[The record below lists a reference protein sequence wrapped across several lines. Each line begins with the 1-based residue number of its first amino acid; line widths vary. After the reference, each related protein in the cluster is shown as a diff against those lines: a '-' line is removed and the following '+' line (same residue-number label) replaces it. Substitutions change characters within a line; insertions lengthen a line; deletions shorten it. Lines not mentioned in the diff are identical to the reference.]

1 LPPSAVQRWRVVIR
15 STDRDVLLRQRSVM
29 TDDLDPQEPVSADG
43 PSANGAGSS
52 HAAKTVVRS
61 GLAERRNPLLV
72 AIAEFASGVRRM
84 LLRDPLSTFLLVA
97 SIGLAIAFATL
108 LGSIKPASSGEQVPI
123 SAIQQLAKR
132 HQLASVLLLD
142 HDSRIEATTAA
153 GTPSVP
159 ADGVLA
165 PTPAEAE
172 AGATGTKAAGK
183 GSTKHAAGKGSA
195 STAKGSTGAT
205 STAVTGATGV
215 SGTKTSPAELVAAG
229 GTATG
234 NQHLWAAYPSS
245 GAQTQQLL
253 NELSAGGAIVSV
265 DQQAGK
271 GTETIVVQFL
281 IPILLLVC
289 LFSLFTRQGA
299 EGAGG
304 GIAAFS
310 QFTGKGRK
318 KGKGTTDKI
327 TFADVAGAGEAVAEL
342 REIRDYLADP
352 SKYLAVGAAAPKGV
366 LLVGPPGTG
375 KTLLAKAVAG
385 EADAAFFSLSGS
397 DFVESLVGVG
407 AARVRDL
414 FRKARK
420 VSPAIIFIDELDA
433 AGRKRGAGIGQGND
447 EREQTLNQI
456 LVEMDGFAGD
466 GGLVVMGATNRPDI
480 LDPALLRPGRFD
492 RQIVIDT
499 PDVHGRLEILR
510 LHGDK
515 RPLAPDASL
524 EEVARQTPGF
534 SGAELANVINEAALL
549 SVRDARAQIDQ
560 KTLEE
565 AIDRVVAGPAKHH
578 ILTETERWLIAIH
591 ESAHAV
597 VTEALGHAT
606 STRKLSIVARG
617 RQLGT
622 AAHMLSDRD
631 QLIMT
636 RPDLES
642 QLIVITAGLAGERIA
657 FGHTSTTVNDDL
669 HAATALARSMVTSFG
684 MSEALGLVTIGEKS
698 GEVFLGASL
707 QDLGSV
713 GPETLNVI
721 DNEVER
727 LVGDAEARAATILDR
742 NWSTVEET
750 ATALL
755 EQETLSGVALDAVL
769 STVQETSV
777 EELAQVRR
785 AAPPRFT
792 TRDPG
797 QAQ

>member
-1 LPPSAVQRWRVVIR
+1 MSDATPPSP
-15 STDRDVLLRQRSVM
+15 T
-29 TDDLDPQEPVSADG
+29 
-43 PSANGAGSS
+43 PSNGSSPSGAGPE
-52 HAAKTVVRS
+52 AKPTVRS
-61 GLAERRNPLLV
+61 GLAHRRSPVLV
-72 AIAEFASGVRRM
+72 ALGDFAGTTRRVIM
-84 LLRDPLSTFLLVA
+84 RDPLSVFLLLA
-97 SIGLAIAFATL
+97 SIGLALAFALL
-108 LGSIKPASSGEQVPI
+108 LGSIKPSSSGRQVPL
-123 SAIQQLAKR
+123 STVQTLAR
-132 HQLASVLLLD
+132 GHHLADALVLD
-142 HDSRIEATTAA
+142 HDDRVEVTTRSDAPQIA
-153 GTPSVP
+153 PNGGIVNVEGGKNN
-159 ADGVLA
+159 AELAA
-165 PTPAEAE
+165 PT
-172 AGATGTKAAGK
+172 GF
-183 GSTKHAAGKGSA
+183 
-195 STAKGSTGAT
+195 
-205 STAVTGATGV
+205 
-215 SGTKTSPAELVAAG
+215 
-229 GTATG
+229 
-234 NQHLWAAYPSS
+234 QQQLWAAYPAS
-245 GAQTQQLL
+245 GAITQQLL
-253 NELSAGGAIVSV
+253 RELTSSGSVVAV

-271 GTETIVVQFL
+271 ETKTIVVQFL

-289 LFSLFTRQGA
+289 LFSLFMRQGA
-299 EGAGG
+299 EGAAG

-310 QFTGKGRK
+310 QFTGKGRR
-318 KGKGTTDKI
+318 KGKGTADRI

-352 SKYLAVGAAAPKGV
+352 SKYLRVGAAAPKGV

-397 DFVESLVGVG
+397 EFVESLVGVG

-420 VSPAIIFIDELDA
+420 TAPAIVFIDELDA

-492 RQIVIDT
+492 RQVVIDT

-510 LHGDK
+510 LHGGK
-515 RPLAPDASL
+515 RPLAADASL

-549 SVRDARAQIDQ
+549 SVRDGRAEIDQ

-578 ILTETERWLIAIH
+578 ILTEHERWLIAIH
-591 ESAHAV
+591 EASHAV
-597 VTEALGHAT
+597 VTDALGHAT

-631 QLIMT
+631 QLIMSEA
-636 RPDLES
+636 DLQS

-657 FGHTSTTVNDDL
+657 FGHNSTSVNDDL
-669 HAATALARSMVTSFG
+669 HAATNLARSMVTSFG
-684 MSEALGLVTIGEKS
+684 MSDALGLVTIGEKS

-707 QDLGSV
+707 QDLGAV
-713 GPETLNVI
+713 GPETLNLI
-721 DNEVER
+721 DSDVER
-727 LVGDAEARAATILDR
+727 MVGDAEARAAVILDR
-742 NWSTVEET
+742 NWKSVEET
-750 ATALL
+750 ASALL
-755 EQETLSGVALDAVL
+755 EQETLSGVALDALL
-769 STVQETSV
+769 STVQETPL
-777 EELAQVRR
+777 EDLRDIRR
-785 AAPPRFT
+785 NSANR
-792 TRDPG
+792 RDPN
-797 QAQ
+797 QSS

>member
-1 LPPSAVQRWRVVIR
+1 MTDQPSPHSSSTPTSGSPSASGNGR
-15 STDRDVLLRQRSVM
+15 
-29 TDDLDPQEPVSADG
+29 
-43 PSANGAGSS
+43 ANGRPQGPA
-52 HAAKTVVRS
+52 VRS
-61 GLAERRNPLLV
+61 GLAQRRNPVLLTLGTFAQSARRV
-72 AIAEFASGVRRM
+72 A
-84 LLRDPLSTFLLVA
+84 LRDPIALFLLIA
-97 SIGLAIAFATL
+97 SIGLAIAFASL
-108 LGSIKPASSGEQVPI
+108 LGSIAPSSAGTEVPI
-123 SAIQQLAKR
+123 STVHKLAEHRQIQSA
-132 HQLASVLLLD
+132 LLLD
-142 HDSRIEATTAA
+142 HDNRVELVVK
-153 GTPSVP
+153 PS
-159 ADGVLA
+159 L
-165 PTPAEAE
+165 
-172 AGATGTKAAGK
+172 TGTAPVG
-183 GSTKHAAGKGSA
+183 
-195 STAKGSTGAT
+195 GARR
-205 STAVTGATGV
+205 
-215 SGTKTSPAELVAAG
+215 LV
-229 GTATG
+229 
-234 NQHLWAAYPSS
+234 WAAYPAS
-245 GAQTQQLL
+245 GAQTQQLFH
-253 NELSAGGAIVSV
+253 ELEASGAVIAV
-265 DQQAGK
+265 DQQSGK
-271 GTETIVVQFL
+271 GTKQIVVQFL
-281 IPILLLVC
+281 IPILILVC
-289 LFSLFTRQGA
+289 LFSFFTRLGV
-299 EGAGG
+299 EGAAG

-310 QFTGKGRK
+310 QFTGKGRR
-318 KGKGTTDKI
+318 KGKGMADRI

-342 REIRDYLADP
+342 REIRDYLAEP
-352 SKYLAVGAAAPKGV
+352 EKYLRVGAAAPKGV

-385 EADAAFFSLSGS
+385 EAEAAFFSLSGS

-420 VSPAIIFIDELDA
+420 AAPAIIFIDELDA

-492 RQIVIDT
+492 RQVVIDT

-515 RPLAPDASL
+515 RPLAADASL
-524 EEVARQTPGF
+524 DEVARQTPGF

-549 SVRDARAQIDQ
+549 SVRDGRAQIDQ
-560 KTLEE
+560 ATLEE

-578 ILTETERWLIAIH
+578 ILTEKERWLIAIH
-591 ESAHAV
+591 ESSHAV
-597 VTEALGHAT
+597 VTEALGHTT

-631 QLIMT
+631 QVIMSQ
-636 RPDLES
+636 PDLQS
-642 QLIVITAGLAGERIA
+642 QLIVITSGLAGERIA
-657 FGHTSTTVNDDL
+657 FGHASTSVNDDL

-684 MSEALGLVTIGEKS
+684 MSEALGLVTIGEQS

-750 ATALL
+750 ATALI
-755 EQETLSGVALDAVL
+755 EQETLSGVALEAVL
-769 STVQETSV
+769 STVHEISL
-777 EELAQVRR
+777 EELRDVRR
-785 AAPPRFT
+785 RSPSAEGEGRP
-792 TRDPG
+792 
-797 QAQ
+797 

>member
-1 LPPSAVQRWRVVIR
+1 
-15 STDRDVLLRQRSVM
+15 M
-29 TDDLDPQEPVSADG
+29 TDDPIPPTP
-43 PSANGAGSS
+43 PSTPPTPASTNGAGSARES
-52 HAAKTVVRS
+52 KAAVRS
-61 GLAERRNPLLV
+61 GLAHRRNPLLET
-72 AIAEFASGVRRM
+72 IGGFLGGVRR
-84 LLRDPLSTFLLVA
+84 LITRDPLSTFLLAA
-97 SIGLAIAFATL
+97 SIGLAITFAAL
-108 LGSIKPASSGEQVPI
+108 LGDIKPSSSGIGVPLSTVQSL
-123 SAIQQLAKR
+123 SAR
-132 HQLASVLLLD
+132 HEIAAAVLLD
-142 HDSRIEATTAA
+142 HDDRVELTTTATT
-153 GTPSVP
+153 PQVS
-159 ADGVLA
+159 
-165 PTPAEAE
+165 
-172 AGATGTKAAGK
+172 ATGAIAAK
-183 GSTKHAAGKGSA
+183 RAANGSA
-195 STAKGSTGAT
+195 TTGSATTGSATAGSSTGG
-205 STAVTGATGV
+205 VATGV
-215 SGTKTSPAELVAAG
+215 A
-229 GTATG
+229 
-234 NQHLWAAYPSS
+234 QRLWAAYPSS

-253 NELSAGGAIVSV
+253 RELYVGGAIVAI
-265 DQQAGK
+265 DQQSGK
-271 GTETIVVQFL
+271 GTKTIIVQFL

-289 LFSLFTRQGA
+289 LFSLFTRLGA
-299 EGAGG
+299 DAAGG
-304 GIAAFS
+304 LAAFS
-310 QFTGKGRK
+310 EFTGKGRR
-318 KGKGTTDKI
+318 KGKGTRDRI
-327 TFADVAGAGEAVAEL
+327 TFADVAGAGEALAEL
-342 REIRDYLADP
+342 REIRDYLSDP

-385 EADAAFFSLSGS
+385 EADAAFFSVSGS

-420 VSPAIIFIDELDA
+420 VAPAIIFIDELDA

-492 RQIVIDT
+492 RQVVVDV

-510 LHGDK
+510 LHGNK
-515 RPLAPDASL
+515 RPLAPNASL

-549 SVRDARAQIDQ
+549 SVRDGRGQIDAA
-560 KTLEE
+560 TLEE
-565 AIDRVVAGPAKHH
+565 AIDRVVAGPAKRH
-578 ILTETERWLIAIH
+578 ILSENERWLIAVH
-591 ESAHAV
+591 EASHAV
-597 VTEALGHAT
+597 VTEALGHTT

-631 QLIMT
+631 QVIMT
-636 RPDLES
+636 KPDLQS
-642 QLIVITAGLAGERIA
+642 QLIVITSGLAGERIA
-657 FGHTSTTVNDDL
+657 FGHSSTSVHDDL

-684 MSEALGLVTIGEKS
+684 MSEALGLVTIGEKG

-713 GPETLNVI
+713 GPATLNLI
-721 DNEVER
+721 DDEVER
-727 LVGDAEARAATILDR
+727 IVGDAEARAAVVLDR

-750 ATALL
+750 AAALL

-769 STVQETSV
+769 STVQEVSL
-777 EELAQVRR
+777 EELSQVRR

-792 TRDPG
+792 TRDPK

>member
-1 LPPSAVQRWRVVIR
+1 
-15 STDRDVLLRQRSVM
+15 M
-29 TDDLDPQEPVSADG
+29 TDPKEPTPSSQPPAGDGAGDLAAS
-43 PSANGAGSS
+43 NGAPPAGASK
-52 HAAKTVVRS
+52 AVRS
-61 GLAERRNPLLV
+61 GLAHRRNPVLV
-72 AIAEFASGVRRM
+72 RLGEFATGVRRVI
-84 LLRDPLSTFLLVA
+84 LRDPLSLFLLLA
-97 SIGLAIAFATL
+97 SIGLAVAFALL
-108 LGSIKPASSGEQVPI
+108 LGGIKPGSSGTQVPLSSVQTLARRHEI
-123 SAIQQLAKR
+123 ASAL
-132 HQLASVLLLD
+132 VLD
-142 HDSRIEATTAA
+142 HDNRVELTSKA
-153 GTPSVP
+153 GTPSVEPDGTVPRSAAEIEAARAAVREAARRARHHHKGAGAAAAP
-159 ADGVLA
+159 AAAA
-165 PTPAEAE
+165 PTTTTPQEI
-172 AGATGTKAAGK
+172 
-183 GSTKHAAGKGSA
+183 
-195 STAKGSTGAT
+195 
-205 STAVTGATGV
+205 
-215 SGTKTSPAELVAAG
+215 VAAASLPTSAVG
-229 GTATG
+229 D
-234 NQHLWAAYPSS
+234 QRLWAAYPAS
-245 GAQTQQLL
+245 GALTQQLFK
-253 NELSAGGAIVSV
+253 ELSESGASVTV
-265 DQQAGK
+265 DQQSGK
-271 GTETIVVQFL
+271 ATKAIVVQFL

-289 LFSLFTRQGA
+289 LFSLFMRQGG
-299 EGAGG
+299 EGAAG
-304 GIAAFS
+304 GIAGFS
-310 QFTGKGRK
+310 QFAGKGRK
-318 KGKGTTDKI
+318 KGKGTRDKI

-352 SKYLAVGAAAPKGV
+352 GKYLAVGAAAPKGV

-385 EADAAFFSLSGS
+385 EADASFFTVSGS

-420 VSPAIIFIDELDA
+420 ESPAIIFIDELDA

-510 LHGDK
+510 LHGAK

-549 SVRDARAQIDQ
+549 SVRDGRAQIDQ
-560 KTLEE
+560 STLEE

-578 ILTETERWLIAIH
+578 ILTEHERWLISIH
-591 ESAHAV
+591 EASHAV
-597 VTEALGHAT
+597 VTESLGHAT

-631 QLIMT
+631 QLIMSAH
-636 RPDLES
+636 DLES

-657 FGHTSTTVNDDL
+657 FGQTSTSVNDDL
-669 HAATALARSMVTSFG
+669 HAATNLARSMVTSYG
-684 MSEALGLVTIGEKS
+684 MSDVVGLVTIGEKS

-713 GPETLNVI
+713 GPETLNLI
-721 DNEVER
+721 DQEVQR
-727 LVGDAEARAATILDR
+727 LVGEAEARASAILER
-742 NWSTVEET
+742 NWNSVEET
-750 ATALL
+750 AGALL

-769 STVQETSV
+769 STVQEMSL
-777 EELAQVRR
+777 EELREVRHR
-785 AAPPRFT
+785 SSR
-792 TRDPG
+792 RDPE
-797 QAQ
+797 QTP

>member
-1 LPPSAVQRWRVVIR
+1 
-15 STDRDVLLRQRSVM
+15 M
-29 TDDLDPQEPVSADG
+29 TDEDHPDNNHDLDDRGGLPLPEERDPA
-43 PSANGAGSS
+43 PPPAANGA
-52 HAAKTVVRS
+52 APATPAPANKPAVRS
-61 GLAERRNPLLV
+61 GLARRRNPVLV
-72 AIAEFASGVRRM
+72 TLGEFAQGTRRAI
-84 LLRDPLSTFLLVA
+84 LRDPLALFLGVA
-97 SIGLAIAFATL
+97 SLLLAIAFATL
-108 LGSIKPASSGEQVPI
+108 LGDIKPSSSGTGVPV
-123 SAIQQLAKR
+123 STVQTLAKR
-132 HQLASVLLLD
+132 HDLTSAVLLD
-142 HDSRIEATTAA
+142 HDSRIEIATTTAA
-153 GTPSVP
+153 PPIS
-159 ADGVLA
+159 L
-165 PTPAEAE
+165 
-172 AGATGTKAAGK
+172 AGAVAPLTRRTVRTHVK
-183 GSTKHAAGKGSA
+183 GSKKINV
-195 STAKGSTGAT
+195 STI
-205 STAVTGATGV
+205 
-215 SGTKTSPAELVAAG
+215 LVAPPGAG
-229 GTATG
+229 RI
-234 NQHLWAAYPSS
+234 QLLWAAYPAS
-245 GAQTQQLL
+245 GALTQQLL
-253 NELSAGGAIVSV
+253 RELDESGATVAV

-271 GTETIVVQFL
+271 GTKTIIVQFL

-289 LFSLFTRQGA
+289 LFSLFMRLGGDGGA
-299 EGAGG
+299 AG
-304 GIAAFS
+304 GIAGFS
-310 QFTGKGRK
+310 QFGGKGKK
-318 KGKGTTDKI
+318 KGKGSADRT
-327 TFADVAGAGEAVAEL
+327 TFADVAGAGEALAEL
-342 REIRDYLADP
+342 KEIRDYLADP

-456 LVEMDGFAGD
+456 LVEMDGFGGD

-492 RQIVIDT
+492 RQVVIDV

-510 LHGDK
+510 LHGGK

-549 SVRDARAQIDQ
+549 SVRDGRGLIDAA
-560 KTLEE
+560 TLDE

-578 ILTETERWLIAIH
+578 ILTEQERWLIAIH
-591 ESAHAV
+591 EASHAV
-597 VTEALGHAT
+597 VTDALGHTA

-631 QLIMT
+631 QTIMT
-636 RPDLES
+636 KPDLQS

-657 FGHTSTTVNDDL
+657 FGHTSTSVHDDL

-684 MSEALGLVTIGEKS
+684 MSDALGLVTIGEKS

-721 DNEVER
+721 DDEVER
-727 LVGDAEARAATILDR
+727 LVGDAEARAAVVLDR

-755 EQETLSGVALDAVL
+755 EHETLSGMALDAVL
-769 STVQETSV
+769 STVQEVTL
-777 EELAQVRR
+777 EDLHEVRR
-785 AAPPRFT
+785 TPPAR
-792 TRDPG
+792 RDPK
-797 QAQ
+797 QAS

>member
-1 LPPSAVQRWRVVIR
+1 
-15 STDRDVLLRQRSVM
+15 
-29 TDDLDPQEPVSADG
+29 
-43 PSANGAGSS
+43 
-52 HAAKTVVRS
+52 VRS
-61 GLAERRNPLLV
+61 GLAQRRSPVLATLG
-72 AIAEFASGVRRM
+72 ATLQSARRIA
-84 LLRDPLSTFLLVA
+84 LRDPIALFLLLA
-97 SIGLAIAFATL
+97 SIALAIAFATL
-108 LGSIKPASSGEQVPI
+108 LGSIAPSSAGRQVPL
-123 SAIQQLAKR
+123 STVHKLAAHR
-132 HQLASVLLLD
+132 QIATALLLD
-142 HDSRIEATTAA
+142 HDNRVELVTTAKAPPIAADGAILSAAGSAASEAGTGGSATTGGAATGGAATGGAATRGAATGAGGGASTSGGNGASTTTGAA
-153 GTPSVP
+153 GN
-159 ADGVLA
+159 
-165 PTPAEAE
+165 
-172 AGATGTKAAGK
+172 GATTG
-183 GSTKHAAGKGSA
+183 A
-195 STAKGSTGAT
+195 STAIA
-205 STAVTGATGV
+205 GV
-215 SGTKTSPAELVAAG
+215 GAG
-229 GTATG
+229 GTAV
-234 NQHLWAAYPSS
+234 LWASYPAS
-245 GAQTQQLL
+245 GAQTQGLIH
-253 NELSAGGAIVSV
+253 ELEAGGAIVSV
-265 DQQAGK
+265 DQQSGK
-271 GTETIVVQFL
+271 GTKTIIVQFL

-289 LFSLFTRQGA
+289 LFSLFMRLGT
-299 EGAGG
+299 EGAAG
-304 GIAAFS
+304 GIAGFS
-310 QFTGKGRK
+310 QFAGKGKR
-318 KGKGTTDKI
+318 KGKGTSDRI
-327 TFADVAGAGEAVAEL
+327 TFSDVAGAGEAVAEL
-342 REIRDYLADP
+342 REIRDYLAEP
-352 SKYLAVGAAAPKGV
+352 QKYLSVGAAAPKGV

-420 VSPAIIFIDELDA
+420 AAPAIIFIDELDA

-510 LHGDK
+510 LHGGK
-515 RPLAPDASL
+515 RPLTPDASL

-549 SVRDARAQIDQ
+549 SVREGRAELDQ
-560 KTLEE
+560 ATLEE
-565 AIDRVVAGPAKHH
+565 AIDRVVAGPAKRH
-578 ILTETERWLIAIH
+578 ILSTEERWLIAIH

-597 VTEALGHAT
+597 VTDALGQKT

-622 AAHMLSDRD
+622 AAHMLTDRD
-631 QLIMT
+631 QVIMSE
-636 RPDLES
+636 PDLHR
-642 QLIVITAGLAGERIA
+642 QLISILAGLAGERIA
-657 FGHTSTTVNDDL
+657 FGTHSTSVHDDL

-684 MSEALGLVTIGEKS
+684 MSTALGLVTIGEKS

-727 LVGDAEARAATILDR
+727 LIGDAEARAAVILDR
-742 NWSTVEET
+742 NWNTVEET

-755 EQETLSGVALDAVL
+755 EQETLSGVALEAVL
-769 STVQETSV
+769 STVQEVTL
-777 EELAQVRR
+777 EELREVRR
-785 AAPPRFT
+785 AQPSAEGSEGR
-792 TRDPG
+792 
-797 QAQ
+797 Q

>member
-1 LPPSAVQRWRVVIR
+1 VTLAALRSALR
-15 STDRDVLLRQRSVM
+15 STAACVRRYVPVSGAVRFAM
-29 TDDLDPQEPVSADG
+29 TDDDPTPLKTSTD
-43 PSANGAGSS
+43 NGAGSNGAGQ
-52 HAAKTVVRS
+52 AAVRS
-61 GLAERRNPLLV
+61 ALAHRRNPMLAKL
-72 AIAEFASGVRRM
+72 AELAAGTRRV
-84 LLRDPLSTFLLVA
+84 LLRDPLSLFLLLA
-97 SIGLAIAFATL
+97 SIGLAVAFATL
-108 LGSIKPASSGEQVPI
+108 LGGIKPSSSGTQVPI
-123 SAIQQLAKR
+123 STVQALAKD
-132 HQLASVLLLD
+132 HDIASAVILD
-142 HDSRIEATTAA
+142 HDSRVELTTAA
-153 GTPSVP
+153 T
-159 ADGVLA
+159 
-165 PTPAEAE
+165 TPAISSEGALIPSSAA
-172 AGATGTKAAGK
+172 AGAVGGT
-183 GSTKHAAGKGSA
+183 SA
-195 STAKGSTGAT
+195 SRATGAT
-205 STAVTGATGV
+205 AI
-215 SGTKTSPAELVAAG
+215 AG
-229 GTATG
+229 GS
-234 NQHLWAAYPSS
+234 QHLWAAYPAS
-245 GAQTQQLL
+245 GALTEQLL
-253 NELSAGGAIVSV
+253 KELSASGGSVSV
-265 DQQAGK
+265 DQQSGK
-271 GTETIVVQFL
+271 GTQTIIVQFL

-289 LFSLFTRQGA
+289 LFSLFTRLGA
-299 EGAGG
+299 DGAAGG
-304 GIAAFS
+304 LAAFS
-310 QFTGKGRK
+310 EFTGKGRK
-318 KGKGTTDKI
+318 KGKGTRDKI
-327 TFADVAGAGEAVAEL
+327 TFADVAGAGEALAEL
-342 REIRDYLADP
+342 REIRDYLQDP

-385 EADAAFFSLSGS
+385 EADAAFFSVSGS

-420 VSPAIIFIDELDA
+420 ASPAIIFIDELDA

-492 RQIVIDT
+492 RQVVVDV

-510 LHGDK
+510 LHGGK

-549 SVRDARAQIDQ
+549 SVRDGRGQIDQ
-560 KTLEE
+560 ATLDE

-578 ILTETERWLIAIH
+578 VLSEQERWLIAIH
-591 ESAHAV
+591 ESSHAV
-597 VTEALGHAT
+597 VTEALGHTT
-606 STRKLSIVARG
+606 SARKLSIVARG
-617 RQLGT
+617 RQLGI

-631 QLIMT
+631 QVIMSK
-636 RPDLES
+636 PDLQS
-642 QLIVITAGLAGERIA
+642 QLIVITSGLAGERIA
-657 FGHTSTTVNDDL
+657 FGHSSTSVHDDL

-727 LVGDAEARAATILDR
+727 LVGDAEARAAVVLDR

-750 ATALL
+750 AAALL
-755 EQETLSGVALDAVL
+755 EQETLSGLALDAVL
-769 STVQETSV
+769 STVTEVSL
-777 EELAQVRR
+777 EELGQVRR
-785 AAPPRFT
+785 ASPPRFT
-792 TRDPG
+792 ARDPK

>member
-1 LPPSAVQRWRVVIR
+1 VLAFAREAVG
-15 STDRDVLLRQRSVM
+15 T
-29 TDDLDPQEPVSADG
+29 
-43 PSANGAGSS
+43 
-52 HAAKTVVRS
+52 
-61 GLAERRNPLLV
+61 
-72 AIAEFASGVRRM
+72 VRRVA
-84 LLRDPLSTFLLVA
+84 LRDPLALFLLLA
-97 SIGLAIAFATL
+97 SIVLAVTFATL
-108 LGSIKPASSGEQVPI
+108 LGEIKPGSSGTQIPLSTVQ
-123 SAIQQLAKR
+123 SLAK
-132 HQLASVLLLD
+132 HKDVATATLLD
-142 HDSRIEATTAA
+142 HDNRVELTTTATA
-153 GTPSVP
+153 P
-159 ADGVLA
+159 AINSEGALVEA
-165 PTPAEAE
+165 PTAP
-172 AGATGTKAAGK
+172 GA
-183 GSTKHAAGKGSA
+183 
-195 STAKGSTGAT
+195 AT
-205 STAVTGATGV
+205 
-215 SGTKTSPAELVAAG
+215 AG
-229 GTATG
+229 GTQSGAVTSG
-234 NQHLWAAYPSS
+234 AARRLWAAYPAS
-245 GAQTQQLL
+245 GAQTQQLAR
-253 NELSAGGAIVSV
+253 ELSVSGAVLSV
-265 DQQAGK
+265 DQQSGK
-271 GTETIVVQFL
+271 GTKTIVVQFL

-289 LFSLFTRQGA
+289 LFSLFMRLGG
-299 EGAGG
+299 EGAAG
-304 GIAAFS
+304 GIASFS
-310 QFTGKGRK
+310 QFTGKGKR
-318 KGKGTTDKI
+318 KGKGTAART

-342 REIRDYLADP
+342 KEIRDYLADP

-385 EADAAFFSLSGS
+385 EAEAAFFSLSGS

-420 VSPAIIFIDELDA
+420 AAPAIIFIDELDA

-492 RQIVIDT
+492 RQVVIDN

-510 LHGDK
+510 LHGGK

-549 SVRDARAQIDQ
+549 SVRDGRGQIDQ
-560 KTLEE
+560 ATLEE
-565 AIDRVVAGPAKHH
+565 AIDRVVAGPAKRH
-578 ILTETERWLIAIH
+578 ILTEQERWLIAVH

-597 VTEALGHAT
+597 VTDALGHVS

-631 QLIMT
+631 QTIMT
-636 RPDLES
+636 EPDLQS
-642 QLIVITAGLAGERIA
+642 QLIVITAGLAGEKIA
-657 FGHTSTTVNDDL
+657 FGHLSTSANDDL

-684 MSEALGLVTIGEKS
+684 MSEALGLVTIGEKG

-713 GPETLNVI
+713 GPETLNLI

-727 LVGDAEARAATILDR
+727 LVGDAAVRAEAVLDR

-750 ATALL
+750 ASALL
-755 EQETLSGVALDAVL
+755 EQETLSGVALDALL
-769 STVQETSV
+769 STVQEVTLK
-777 EELAQVRR
+777 ELRDIRR
-785 AAPPRFT
+785 AGV
-792 TRDPG
+792 TRDPKNG
-797 QAQ
+797 A

>member
-1 LPPSAVQRWRVVIR
+1 VP
-15 STDRDVLLRQRSVM
+15 
-29 TDDLDPQEPVSADG
+29 
-43 PSANGAGSS
+43 
-52 HAAKTVVRS
+52 AASVRS
-61 GLAERRNPLLV
+61 GLAKRRNPALALLG
-72 AIAEFASGVRRM
+72 AFAGNARRVVF
-84 LLRDPLSTFLLVA
+84 RDPLSLFLLTA
-97 SIGLAIAFATL
+97 SIGLAVAFFVL
-108 LGSIKPASSGEQVPI
+108 LGDIKPGSRGRRVPI
-123 SAIQQLAKR
+123 STVQALAR
-132 HQLASVLLLD
+132 EHQIGSALILD
-142 HDSRIEATTAA
+142 HDNRVELSTTASA
-153 GTPSVP
+153 GRILPDGTVTVGETAGVP
-159 ADGVLA
+159 QLI
-165 PTPAEAE
+165 
-172 AGATGTKAAGK
+172 
-183 GSTKHAAGKGSA
+183 
-195 STAKGSTGAT
+195 
-205 STAVTGATGV
+205 
-215 SGTKTSPAELVAAG
+215 
-229 GTATG
+229 
-234 NQHLWAAYPSS
+234 WAAYPAS

-253 NELSAGGAIVSV
+253 RELDVSGAPVAV
-265 DQQAGK
+265 DQQSGK

-289 LFSLFTRQGA
+289 LFSLFTRMGA

-310 QFTGKGRK
+310 QFTGKGRR
-318 KGKGTTDKI
+318 KGKGSADRI

-352 SKYLAVGAAAPKGV
+352 SKYLLVGAAAPKGV

-420 VSPAIIFIDELDA
+420 AAPAIIFIDELDA

-492 RQIVIDT
+492 RQVVIDT

-510 LHGDK
+510 LHGGK
-515 RPLAPDASL
+515 RPLTPDASL

-549 SVRDARAQIDQ
+549 SVRDGRGQIDQ
-560 KTLEE
+560 ATLEE

-578 ILTETERWLIAIH
+578 ILTESERWLIAIH
-591 ESAHAV
+591 EASHAV

-631 QLIMT
+631 QIIMSK
-636 RPDLES
+636 PDLQS
-642 QLIVITAGLAGERIA
+642 QLVAITAGLAGERIA
-657 FGHTSTTVNDDL
+657 FGHTSTSVNDDL

-713 GPETLNVI
+713 GPETLNLI

-727 LVGDAEARAATILDR
+727 LVGDAEARATAILDR

-755 EQETLSGVALDAVL
+755 EQETLSGLALDAVL
-769 STVQETSV
+769 STVQEISL
-777 EELAQVRR
+777 EELHDVRR
-785 AAPPRFT
+785 TAPPRFT
-792 TRDPG
+792 TRDPKQG
-797 QAQ
+797 P

>member
-1 LPPSAVQRWRVVIR
+1 MTDENDPNAAPPSAPGQ
-15 STDRDVLLRQRSVM
+15 SSNGFSQ
-29 TDDLDPQEPVSADG
+29 DG
-43 PSANGAGSS
+43 Q
-52 HAAKTVVRS
+52 AAVRS
-61 GLAERRNPLLV
+61 ALAKRRNPVRVFAADFLAGTRRLL
-72 AIAEFASGVRRM
+72 F
-84 LLRDPLSTFLLVA
+84 RDPLSTFLLLA
-97 SIGLAIAFATL
+97 SIGLAITFALL
-108 LGSIKPASSGEQVPI
+108 LGSIKPSSAGRGVPI
-123 SAIQQLAKR
+123 TTVQRLAAQR
-132 HQLASVLLLD
+132 QILTAVVLD
-142 HDSRIEATTAA
+142 HDSRVEVVTRRSAPSI
-153 GTPSVP
+153 GLDGSVP
-159 ADGVLA
+159 QPIVIHR
-165 PTPAEAE
+165 
-172 AGATGTKAAGK
+172 GK
-183 GSTKHAAGKGSA
+183 GKHHTTVIQQPPG
-195 STAKGSTGAT
+195 TGARQ
-205 STAVTGATGV
+205 
-215 SGTKTSPAELVAAG
+215 L
-229 GTATG
+229 
-234 NQHLWAAYPSS
+234 LWAAYPAS
-245 GAQTQQLL
+245 GAQTQQLGK
-253 NELSAGGAIVSV
+253 ELAAGAAAVTV
-265 DQQAGK
+265 DQQAFK
-271 GTETIVVQFL
+271 ATRTIIVQFL

-289 LFSLFTRQGA
+289 LFSLFTRMGVDGGA
-299 EGAGG
+299 G

-310 QFTGKGRK
+310 QFTGKGRRR
-318 KGKGTTDKI
+318 GKGMAERI

-385 EADAAFFSLSGS
+385 EADASFFSLSGS

-420 VSPAIIFIDELDA
+420 TAPAIIFIDELDA

-492 RQIVIDT
+492 RQVVIDT

-510 LHGDK
+510 LHGGK

-524 EEVARQTPGF
+524 EEIARLTPGF

-549 SVRDARAQIDQ
+549 SVRDGRVQIDQ
-560 KTLEE
+560 STLEE
-565 AIDRVVAGPAKHH
+565 AIDRVVAGPAKRH
-578 ILTETERWLIAIH
+578 ILSEQERWLIAIH

-597 VTEALGHAT
+597 VGDALGQVA

-631 QLIMT
+631 QLIMSES
-636 RPDLES
+636 DLRR

-657 FGHTSTTVNDDL
+657 FGEISTSGNDDL
-669 HAATALARSMVTSFG
+669 HAATALARSMVTSYG
-684 MSEALGLVTIGEKS
+684 MSPQLGLVTIGEKG

-713 GPETLNVI
+713 GPETLNII

-727 LVGDAEARAATILDR
+727 LVRNAEGRASFVLDR

-755 EQETLSGVALDAVL
+755 EQETLSGVALDALL
-769 STVQETSV
+769 STVQEIPL
-777 EELAQVRR
+777 EALIDIKLPP
-785 AAPPRFT
+785 PPRQT
-792 TRDPG
+792 EHDPKG
-797 QAQ
+797 AA

>member
-1 LPPSAVQRWRVVIR
+1 
-15 STDRDVLLRQRSVM
+15 M
-29 TDDLDPQEPVSADG
+29 TDDPTTPES
-43 PSANGAGSS
+43 PSVNGAGSDS
-52 HAAKTVVRS
+52 AQAVKAAAVRS
-61 GLAERRNPLLV
+61 GLAHRRNPVLV
-72 AIAEFASGVRRM
+72 SIAAFAAGARRIAF
-84 LLRDPLSTFLLVA
+84 RDPLSLFLLLA
-97 SIGLAIAFATL
+97 SIALAIAFASL
-108 LGSIKPASSGEQVPI
+108 LGSIKPSSSGVEVPI
-123 SAIQQLAKR
+123 STVQK
-132 HQLASVLLLD
+132 LASSHGIASATLLD
-142 HDSRIEATTAA
+142 HDDRVELVTATTA
-153 GTPSVP
+153 PSVSRGGTVP
-159 ADGVLA
+159 APTTTTTTLPGKHGKPGRTVTTVVPPAGDGVA
-165 PTPAEAE
+165 
-172 AGATGTKAAGK
+172 
-183 GSTKHAAGKGSA
+183 
-195 STAKGSTGAT
+195 
-205 STAVTGATGV
+205 
-215 SGTKTSPAELVAAG
+215 
-229 GTATG
+229 
-234 NQHLWAAYPSS
+234 QYLWAAYPAS
-245 GAQTQQLL
+245 GAQTEQLAT
-253 NELSAGGAIVSV
+253 ELYNSGAVVSV
-265 DQQAGK
+265 DQQSGK
-271 GTETIVVQFL
+271 GTEAIIVQFL

-289 LFSLFTRQGA
+289 LFSLFTRVGA
-299 EGAGG
+299 DGGAGG
-304 GIAAFS
+304 IAGFS

-318 KGKGTTDKI
+318 KGKGSLDRI
-327 TFADVAGAGEAVAEL
+327 TFADVAGAGEALAEL

-456 LVEMDGFAGD
+456 LVEMDGFGGD

-492 RQIVIDT
+492 RQVVIDV

-510 LHGDK
+510 LHGGK

-549 SVRDARAQIDQ
+549 SVRDGRAQIDAA
-560 KTLEE
+560 TLDE

-578 ILTETERWLIAIH
+578 ILSEQERWLIAIH
-591 ESAHAV
+591 EASHAV
-597 VTEALGHAT
+597 VTDSLGHTA

-631 QLIMT
+631 QTIMT
-636 RPDLES
+636 KPDLQS

-657 FGHTSTTVNDDL
+657 FGFTSTSVHDDL

-713 GPETLNVI
+713 GPATLNLI

-727 LVGDAEARAATILDR
+727 LVGDAEARAAVILDR

-769 STVQETSV
+769 STVREVTLD
-777 EELAQVRR
+777 ELRDVRR
-785 AAPPRFT
+785 TAPG
-792 TRDPG
+792 RDPNN

>member
-1 LPPSAVQRWRVVIR
+1 
-15 STDRDVLLRQRSVM
+15 M
-29 TDDLDPQEPVSADG
+29 
-43 PSANGAGSS
+43 
-52 HAAKTVVRS
+52 
-61 GLAERRNPLLV
+61 
-72 AIAEFASGVRRM
+72 
-84 LLRDPLSTFLLVA
+84 STFLLLV

-108 LGSIKPASSGEQVPI
+108 LGDIKPSSSGRPVPI
-123 SAIQQLAKR
+123 STVEK
-132 HQLASVLLLD
+132 LASQHAIATAVLLD
-142 HDSRIEATTAA
+142 HDSRVELSTSGKA
-153 GTPSVP
+153 PL
-159 ADGVLA
+159 VLA
-165 PTPAEAE
+165 SGSLPAPTTTVTVVPGKHGKPGHTVTTLVEPPG
-172 AGATGTKAAGK
+172 AGIT
-183 GSTKHAAGKGSA
+183 
-195 STAKGSTGAT
+195 
-205 STAVTGATGV
+205 
-215 SGTKTSPAELVAAG
+215 
-229 GTATG
+229 
-234 NQHLWAAYPSS
+234 QRLWAAYPAS

-253 NELSAGGAIVSV
+253 KELSASGATVTV
-265 DQQAGK
+265 DQQTGK
-271 GTETIVVQFL
+271 PTEAIIVQFL

-299 EGAGG
+299 DGGAG

-318 KGKGTTDKI
+318 KGKGTADKI
-327 TFADVAGAGEAVAEL
+327 TFADVAGAGEALAEL

-492 RQIVIDT
+492 RQVVIDV

-510 LHGDK
+510 LHGGK

-549 SVRDARAQIDQ
+549 SVRDGRGQIDAA
-560 KTLEE
+560 TLDE

-578 ILTETERWLIAIH
+578 ILSEQERWLIAIH
-591 ESAHAV
+591 EASHAV
-597 VTEALGHAT
+597 VTDALGHTA

-631 QLIMT
+631 QTIMSK
-636 RPDLES
+636 PDLQS

-657 FGHTSTTVNDDL
+657 FGHTSTSVHDDL

-684 MSEALGLVTIGEKS
+684 MSEALGLVTIGEKG

-713 GPETLNVI
+713 GPTTLDLI

-727 LVGDAEARAATILDR
+727 LVGDAEARAAVVLDR

-750 ATALL
+750 AAALL

-769 STVQETSV
+769 STVVSV
-777 EELAQVRR
+777 TLDELRDVRR
-785 AAPPRFT
+785 SSPA
-792 TRDPG
+792 RDPK

>member
-1 LPPSAVQRWRVVIR
+1 
-15 STDRDVLLRQRSVM
+15 M
-29 TDDLDPQEPVSADG
+29 TDDPTPPQGDG
-43 PSANGAGSS
+43 APASNGAPSS
-52 HAAKTVVRS
+52 NGARDKGTARPTVRS
-61 GLAERRNPLLV
+61 GLAQRRNPLLV
-72 AIAEFASGVRRM
+72 RLGDVASGTRRL
-84 LLRDPLSTFLLVA
+84 LLRDPLSLFLLLA
-97 SIGLAIAFATL
+97 SIALAVAFTTL
-108 LGSIKPASSGEQVPI
+108 LGSIKPGSSGMQVPL
-123 SAIQQLAKR
+123 SAVQTLAGEK
-132 HQLASVLLLD
+132 AIANATLLD
-142 HDSRIEATTAA
+142 HDNRVEILTSPGAPTASAAGTLSPSLAEVEAARAAAAVAKARAQARAAKHHGKATGGTSASVSGGATTTTATSTTTAA
-153 GTPSVP
+153 GTSGSAGTTSTTPSE
-159 ADGVLA
+159 LA
-165 PTPAEAE
+165 
-172 AGATGTKAAGK
+172 ATGAIRSSAG
-183 GSTKHAAGKGSA
+183 S
-195 STAKGSTGAT
+195 
-205 STAVTGATGV
+205 
-215 SGTKTSPAELVAAG
+215 
-229 GTATG
+229 
-234 NQHLWAAYPSS
+234 QHLWAAYPAS
-245 GAQTQQLL
+245 GAITQQLL
-253 NELSAGGAIVSV
+253 KELSSSGATVTV
-265 DQQAGK
+265 DQQSGK
-271 GTETIVVQFL
+271 AIKTILVQFL

-289 LFSLFTRQGA
+289 LFSLFMRQGG
-299 EGAGG
+299 EGAAG
-304 GIAAFS
+304 GIAGFS
-310 QFTGKGRK
+310 EFTGKGRK
-318 KGKGTTDKI
+318 KGKGTAHKV
-327 TFADVAGAGEAVAEL
+327 TFADIAGAGEALAEL

-385 EADAAFFSLSGS
+385 EADASFFTVSGS

-492 RQIVIDT
+492 RQVVIDV

-510 LHGDK
+510 LHGNK
-515 RPLAPDASL
+515 RPLGPDASL
-524 EEVARQTPGF
+524 EEIANQTPGF

-549 SVRDARAQIDQ
+549 SVRDGRGQIDQ

-565 AIDRVVAGPAKHH
+565 AIERVVAGPAKHH
-578 ILTETERWLIAIH
+578 ILSETERWLIAIH
-591 ESAHAV
+591 EASHAV
-597 VTEALGHAT
+597 VTESLGHAI

-622 AAHMLSDRD
+622 AAHMLTDRD
-631 QLIMT
+631 QTIMKES
-636 RPDLES
+636 DLRR

-657 FGHTSTTVNDDL
+657 FGEISTSGNDDL

-684 MSEALGLVTIGEKS
+684 MSPQLGLVTIGEKG

-727 LVGDAEARAATILDR
+727 LVRNAEARSGVVLDR
-742 NWSTVEET
+742 NWSGVEEI

-755 EQETLSGVALDAVL
+755 EHETLSGVALDALL
-769 STVQETSV
+769 STVQEVTL
-777 EELAQVRR
+777 EELMEIKLP
-785 AAPPRFT
+785 APPRYT
-792 TRDPG
+792 TDPK
-797 QAQ
+797 QTP